1 MTGTQPRP
9 PGQGLD
15 RRTLVVAGVVILGMI
30 MSVLDTTIVN
40 VALDK
45 LSQDLNSPLGTIQWV
60 STGYLL
66 ALAMVIPLAG
76 WLSERFGSKRIW
88 MMSVAGFG
96 LGSALCGLAWS
107 DVSLIAFRI
116 LQGFGGGLIMPVGQ
130 SVLAQTAGPNRMGR
144 VMSVIGVPILLAPIL
159 GPVIGGVIVDSGSWR
174 WLFFVNVPIAVAAL
188 ALAHRILDRD
198 LARADAGRLDWVG
211 VALLS
216 PGLAAIVFGLS
227 QMESSGGIGAPTA
240 LGPIIAGALLV
251 ALFVRHA
258 LRAARP
264 LVDIRLFGS
273 RHFSAAAA
281 TTFLLG
287 AALFGAMLVLPLYYQ
302 VARGEAALT
311 AGLLM
316 APQGIGAALAMPFSG
331 RLVDRVGGG
340 HVAIVGCTIMTLAT
354 VPLAFVGAHTSFALL
369 AAVLVVRGVGLGTA
383 MMPSMAAAYA
393 PLDRAQVPRATGVLT
408 TLQRIGGSIGTT
420 LLAVI
425 LEQQAGAATGSA
437 AAGSS
442 GLQPVTP
449 AVRAQLADPLAA
461 AFGHTFAWAAAITAA
476 AMIPAA
482 LLAWTE
488 WSGRT
493 SRGARSRRRGWRR
506 PGRRQELASYDRE

>member
-1 MTGTQPRP
+1 MTGAQPRP
-9 PGQGLD
+9 PERGLD

-88 MMSVAGFG
+88 MVSVALFG
-96 LGSALCGLAWS
+96 VGSTLCGLAWS

-130 SVLAQTAGPNRMGR
+130 SVLAQTAGPQRMGR

-188 ALAHRILDRD
+188 ALARRILDAD

-227 QMESSGGIGAPTA
+227 QMETSGGIGARTA
-240 LGPIIAGALLV
+240 LGPIVAGALLV

-258 LRAARP
+258 LRTARP
-264 LVDIRLFGS
+264 LVDLRLFRS
-273 RHFSAAAA
+273 PHFRAAAA

-287 AALFGAMLVLPLYYQ
+287 GALFGAMLVLPLYFQ
-302 VARGEAALT
+302 VARGEVALT

-316 APQGIGAALAMPFSG
+316 APQGIGAALMMPFSG
-331 RLVDRVGGG
+331 RLVDRIGGG
-340 HVAIVGCTIMTLAT
+340 RVAVVGCTIMTLAT
-354 VPLAFVGAHTSFALL
+354 VPLAFVGATTSFTLL
-369 AAVLVVRGVGLGTA
+369 AAVLVVRGLGLGAA
-383 MMPSMAAAYA
+383 MMPAMAAAYA

-408 TLQRIGGSIGTT
+408 GLQRVGGSIGTT

-425 LEQQAGAATGSA
+425 LEQQTAAATGSA
-437 AAGSS
+437 AGGSA
-442 GLQPVTP
+442 GLQPVSSS
-449 AVRAQLADPLAA
+449 AREQLAGPLAT
-461 AFGHTFAWAAAITAA
+461 AFGHTFLWAAAMTAVA
-476 AMIPAA
+476 IVPAA
-482 LLAWTE
+482 LLARAE
-488 WSGRT
+488 WAGRAA
-493 SRGARSRRRGWRR
+493 GARPVRSSRRRRF
-506 PGRRQELASYDRE
+506 ATHS